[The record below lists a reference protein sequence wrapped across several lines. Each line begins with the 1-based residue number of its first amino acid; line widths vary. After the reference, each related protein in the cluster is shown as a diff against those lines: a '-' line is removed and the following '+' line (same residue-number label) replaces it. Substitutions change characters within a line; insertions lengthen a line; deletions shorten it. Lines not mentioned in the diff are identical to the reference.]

1 MPIEKKYKGKK
12 IWDTVEVS
20 LKKLNLDN
28 IGEDRKYANMLWKD
42 IPKDIQKKIEEY
54 MNMYSY

>member
-12 IWDTVEVS
+12 IWDTMNVS

-28 IGEDRKYANMLWKD
+28 TGEDRKYANMLWKD
-42 IPKDIQKKIEEY
+42 IPKGMQKKIEEY
-54 MNMYSY
+54 MNMYEY